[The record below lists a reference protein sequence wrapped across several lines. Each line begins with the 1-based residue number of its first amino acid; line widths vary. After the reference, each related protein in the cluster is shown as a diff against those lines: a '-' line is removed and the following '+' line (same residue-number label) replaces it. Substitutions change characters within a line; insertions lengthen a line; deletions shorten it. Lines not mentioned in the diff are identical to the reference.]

1 MVRTKTLAGF
11 KRFKSKKNGKDYCVA
26 TILNPYPVNSGNSQ
40 NYGCEAEAIFLPDE
54 YYNYLTIDDIGKSVT
69 TSYDV
74 VGGRAYLREFSV
86 DRTPAKAEK

>member
-26 TILNPYPVNSGNSQ
+26 TILTPYAPNAANSQ
-40 NYGCEAEAIFLPDE
+40 NYGSEAESIFLPDE
-54 YYNYLTIDDIGKSVT
+54 FYNYLTIDDIGREVA

-74 VGGRAYLREFSV
+74 VGGRAYLHNFEV
-86 DRTPAKAEK
+86 NRTPAKAEK